1 MIRFVR
7 YPEFIYTHPKRNVQD
22 ITKERYSWERGTDDT
37 ESTSETW
44 VTLTTVY
51 SSNFE
56 QQWVTAETVYRLCY
70 CLKTTSV
77 YSILVYEYAKIE
89 YVSVRAYPS

>member
-37 ESTSETW
+37 ESTSET
-44 VTLTTVY
+44 
-51 SSNFE
+51 
-56 QQWVTAETVYRLCY
+56 
-70 CLKTTSV
+70 
-77 YSILVYEYAKIE
+77 
-89 YVSVRAYPS
+89 